1 MVRVGAVL
9 VNSEK
14 GKTIEIT
21 DPFARRLVGKYLEN
35 RNDDIAKLTNA
46 LGCDDFET
54 IRITGHNLFGSGAA
68 YGFDDISVMGAGI
81 ESAATNRDVPQI
93 ERLIGDL
100 QNLLRK
106 VTVR

>member
-1 MVRVGAVL
+1 ML

-14 GKTIEIT
+14 GKTIEIA

-35 RNDDIAKLTNA
+35 RNDDIARLTNA
-46 LGCDDFET
+46 LGCEDFET

-68 YGFDDISVMGAGI
+68 YGFDDISTMGAGI
-81 ESAATNRDVPQI
+81 ESAATNRDAPAI

-100 QNLLRK
+100 QELLRK

>member
-1 MVRVGAVL
+1 M
-9 VNSEK
+9 NDDK
-14 GKTIEIT
+14 GKTLEIA

-35 RNDDIAKLTNA
+35 RNDDIARLTTA
-46 LGCDDFET
+46 LCCADFET

-68 YGFDDISVMGAGI
+68 YGFEDISTMGAGI
-81 ESAATNRDVPQI
+81 ESAATNRDVPEI

-100 QNLLRK
+100 QELLRK